1 MATKIGAAPYVGSL
15 FESQNGITWTAEQSK
30 DLMMVIDRCVF
41 DVNAT
46 PTIPFVVTK
55 GLPTRKSTTGD
66 LKTYLNAN
74 NSPNF
79 ISQTGTD
86 VESHAYNL
94 TTTQFTP
101 TGTNVLYTYNP
112 TLKSTQ
118 AKVGANFVSPGKF
131 GSPSYDDI
139 YLSDG
144 LGPRLLMANTTD
156 SFILNVTL
164 DTADSSVSPI
174 ISDDGLTLYNIQS
187 LVNNLELS
195 NTQIVLTNAGAGY
208 TSGTPYA
215 NVTISAP
222 DVAGGTQ
229 ALAAANVAN
238 GVVQSV
244 YITNPGSGY
253 LQKPTISIT
262 GANTTPATATITSE
276 FDAEGGN
283 AMCKYFTKKVVMTP
297 GNDSQDLRVFYSAY
311 RPNTQYGPTA
321 IYVFYKILNTSDL
334 TAFEDN
340 NWQLMTNVGDN
351 KNVYSTTRNDLYE
364 FEAAP
369 GINNLADNKISY
381 TSVNGVTYNSFI
393 QFAFKIVI
401 TTPDKTTVPF
411 VSELRALAL
420 PAGTGI

>member
-1 MATKIGAAPYVGSL
+1 L
-15 FESQNGITWTAEQSK
+15 FESQNGITWSADQTK

-41 DVNAT
+41 DVNAN

-79 ISQTGTD
+79 ATQTGFD
-86 VESHAYNL
+86 VESHAYNV

-101 TGTNVLYTYNP
+101 TGTSASYTYNP
-112 TLKSTQ
+112 TLKSSQ
-118 AKVGANFVSPGKF
+118 AKAGANFVSPGKF
-131 GSPSYDDI
+131 GSPAYDDI

-144 LGPRLLMANTTD
+144 LGPRLLMANTSD
-156 SFILNVTL
+156 SFILNVTI
-164 DTADSSVSPI
+164 DSTDNSVSPI
-174 ISDDGLTLYNIQS
+174 IADDGLTLYNIQS
-187 LVNNLELS
+187 IVNNLELS
-195 NTQIVLTNAGAGY
+195 NTQIVLINGGAGY

-253 LQKPTISIT
+253 LQKPTITIT
-262 GANTTPATATITSE
+262 GANTTQATAAITSE
-276 FDAEGGN
+276 FDPQGGN
-283 AMCKYFTKKVVMTP
+283 ASCKYFTKKVVMTP

-321 IYVFYKILNTSDL
+321 IYVFYKILNNSDL
-334 TAFEDN
+334 SKFEDN
-340 NWQLMTNVGDN
+340 GWQLMTNVGDN

-369 GINNLADNKISY
+369 GINNMADNKISY

-401 TTPDKTTVPF
+401 TTPDNTTVPF
-411 VSELRALAL
+411 VSELRAMAL